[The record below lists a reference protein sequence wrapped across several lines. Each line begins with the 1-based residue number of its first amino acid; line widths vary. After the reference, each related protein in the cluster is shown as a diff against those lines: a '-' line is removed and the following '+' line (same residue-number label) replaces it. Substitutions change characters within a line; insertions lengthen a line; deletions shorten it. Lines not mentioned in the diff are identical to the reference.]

1 MSLLFDQLSIISPIL
16 LALFVA
22 ILGSALFYHFYTK
35 RNVKEIET
43 RMTTLYVVISIVV
56 IVSISIFILTF
67 GSEEFRNKE
76 FILGRFSTEMSDWG
90 NFATCLTSVFTA
102 VSVILAYK
110 AFMGQQ
116 MQLRRASFDSL
127 FTQLMSQHIFL
138 YQKIK
143 SGENGNVDIF
153 RYYFTRL
160 KDTKKIDVRELWKSY
175 CYYQSVNKDTRLESY
190 ENLKNY
196 FKFIYNEISLIQ
208 SYESVKILNKKLAKK
223 YVLLIQAHMNNYEL
237 LCYLINLIDYYER
250 TCHSNEKYLEF
261 LKKYDF
267 FKDLNQSIY
276 FEDSVQK
283 LKDGYPN
290 CPIF

>member
-1 MSLLFDQLSIISPIL
+1 MLLYLNQLSINSPVL
-16 LALFVA
+16 LAFFVA
-22 ILGSALFYHFYTK
+22 ILGSVLFYHFYTR

-76 FILGRFSTEMSDWG
+76 FILGRFSAEMSDWG
-90 NFATCLTSVFTA
+90 NFATCLTAVFTA
-102 VSVILAYK
+102 VSAILAYK

-143 SGENGNVDIF
+143 SGEKGNVDVF
-153 RYYFTRL
+153 RYYFTEL
-160 KDTKKIDVRELWKSY
+160 NEVEKLNVCELWKSY
-175 CYYQSVNKDTRLESY
+175 CYYHPVNKDVRLESY

-208 SYESVKILNKKLAKK
+208 SYESAKILNKKLAKK

-250 TCHSNEKYLEF
+250 TNHSNKKYLEF

-267 FKDLNQSIY
+267 FKDLYHSIY
-276 FEDSVQK
+276 FMKSIKK
-283 LKDGYPN
+283 LKMAYPG